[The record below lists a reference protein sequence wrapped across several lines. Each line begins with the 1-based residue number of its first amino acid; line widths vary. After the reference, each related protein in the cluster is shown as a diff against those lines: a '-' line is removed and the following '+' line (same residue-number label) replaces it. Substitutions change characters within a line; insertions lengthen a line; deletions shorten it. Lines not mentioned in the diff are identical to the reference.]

1 MIFDNLVI
9 HNVISLLVL
18 PKFENVRDAYQL
30 IILPPKKSQ
39 NKTKAPHPPNLLQ
52 HMKFFNLQVEWEGG

>member
-18 PKFENVRDAYQL
+18 PKFENVRDAPRSISSYF
-30 IILPPKKSQ
+30 
-39 NKTKAPHPPNLLQ
+39 LLMRDDCTIQ
-52 HMKFFNLQVEWEGG
+52 FTIV

>member
-18 PKFENVRDAYQL
+18 PKFENVRDAPRSISSYF
-30 IILPPKKSQ
+30 IY
-39 NKTKAPHPPNLLQ
+39 
-52 HMKFFNLQVEWEGG
+52 